1 MKKIWVL
8 ALGMFALGM
17 DTYIVAGLIPDM
29 AKSFNKSGEE
39 IGQGVTVFTLFFAL
53 SAPIF
58 STILAKYSVKK
69 ILLIA
74 LITFATSNVITMIST
89 NYSIYMLSR
98 SLAGL
103 SAGIFSP
110 IAVSSGS
117 YLVDYKDK
125 GKTLSFIVG
134 GMSIGAV
141 IGVQLGLQVSD
152 LTSWRFAIGIITF
165 VSIASLISIYT
176 LLPKFKMPASPNLKE
191 RFSLFT
197 DIKVISVISVTVC
210 AAIASLGLYTYLSQV
225 ISEILELENITIFL
239 TIWGVG
245 GLIGSF
251 GIGLIID
258 KFKNTKIL
266 MLIILCVLGV
276 SIVIIPRLIKIPV
289 LGLLPFLLWGATG
302 WATQAPQQH
311 ILLQKHS
318 HNGSTAVALNS
329 SVNYLGSAI
338 GAALGGV
345 LLSQGVKVNA
355 LIYCA
360 FTFVMLGACI
370 QLVNIFKEKFT
381 FKKEG
386 NY

>member
-53 SAPIF
+53 SAPI
-58 STILAKYSVKK
+58 LAKYSVKK

-103 SAGIFSP
+103 SAGLFSP

-141 IGVQLGLQVSD
+141 IGVPL
-152 LTSWRFAIGIITF
+152 
-165 VSIASLISIYT
+165 
-176 LLPKFKMPASPNLKE
+176 
-191 RFSLFT
+191 
-197 DIKVISVISVTVC
+197 
-210 AAIASLGLYTYLSQV
+210 
-225 ISEILELENITIFL
+225 
-239 TIWGVG
+239 
-245 GLIGSF
+245 
-251 GIGLIID
+251 
-258 KFKNTKIL
+258 
-266 MLIILCVLGV
+266 
-276 SIVIIPRLIKIPV
+276 
-289 LGLLPFLLWGATG
+289 
-302 WATQAPQQH
+302 
-311 ILLQKHS
+311 
-318 HNGSTAVALNS
+318 
-329 SVNYLGSAI
+329 
-338 GAALGGV
+338 
-345 LLSQGVKVNA
+345 
-355 LIYCA
+355 
-360 FTFVMLGACI
+360 
-370 QLVNIFKEKFT
+370 
-381 FKKEG
+381 
-386 NY
+386 